1 MNAPTL
7 AAAALAVALD
17 ESREAAV
24 RELMLDIERA
34 AMAREDARS
43 YLAQRLFTGSLQVP
57 STLRPMTW
65 AAAHRHVQ
73 NDLLWAR
80 DAIRA
85 ARRALRQG
93 DVERAE
99 GALAAEVGSEHGS
112 SEEEEESDH
121 EGGMRDHED
130 ALVCVLCERRQ
141 DGN

>member
-24 RELMLDIERA
+24 RELMLDLERA
-34 AMAREDARS
+34 VMANEDARS
-43 YLAQRLFTGSLQVP
+43 YMAQRLFTGSLQVP
-57 STLRPMTW
+57 STMRPMTW

-93 DVERAE
+93 DAERAE
-99 GALAAEVGSEHGS
+99 GVLTAEIGS
-112 SEEEEESDH
+112 SSEEAEEEEE
-121 EGGMRDHED
+121 ED
-130 ALVCVLCERRQ
+130 APTA
-141 DGN
+141 